1 MNKNDMVEIVK
12 NKIRAVTDADI
23 DLPRISYSKLECFLN
38 CPYQFQKKYS
48 EGKYPEGS
56 TIALDVGTICH
67 LILELKGQE
76 KIQNKKCTNYE
87 ALFKILEEGFNDNTE
102 KSHEHIKGINELKKE
117 YWEDWYTKDNKSN
130 MNYEEKIEL
139 FKEVVVPT
147 RMTETDWLVKG
158 TEVPFKFVYDNRVIV
173 VGFIDRIDEH
183 KETGAL
189 RIVDYKT
196 SKAKFD
202 ETKIKTPMQHIF
214 YDMACMFMYD
224 KLPME
229 HEYDFILIN
238 EKQTSADGV
247 CSKGYLKR
255 GIKKLDDTL
264 DKIEEAANTKK
275 YLPKPTPLCYWCPYH
290 TTSPNA
296 DNKYKGLCVYHSLW
310 TPECRIYTTLNP
322 YCSDEK
328 KRTFNF

>member
-12 NKIRAVTDADI
+12 NKIRAVIDADI
-23 DLPRISYSKLECFLN
+23 DLPRFSYSKLECFLN

-147 RMTETDWLVKG
+147 RMTETDWFVKG